1 MAEITVQVGPGSFAR
16 ISTRPPI
23 PQELYHMGI
32 PEGARYGDII
42 TRPSTMLPLV
52 IVSPYQLDDGSGER
66 SFSFQH
72 DPNYRIIGSVYES
85 LEPLL
90 PALEGRG
97 IAFNYV
103 AYGLPNPS
111 ARP

>member
-1 MAEITVQVGPGSFAR
+1 MAEITVQIGPGRFAR
-16 ISTRPPI
+16 ISTRPLI
-23 PQELYHMGI
+23 PQELYRI

-72 DPNYRIIGSVYES
+72 DPSYRIIGSVYES
-85 LEPLL
+85 IAPLL

-97 IAFNYV
+97 IGFNYV